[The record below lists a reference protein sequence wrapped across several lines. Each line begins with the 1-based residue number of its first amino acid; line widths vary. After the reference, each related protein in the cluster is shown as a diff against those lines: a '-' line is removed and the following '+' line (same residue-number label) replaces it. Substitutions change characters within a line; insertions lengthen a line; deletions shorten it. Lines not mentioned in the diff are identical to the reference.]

1 MRRVHLA
8 AVEAALALM
17 GALPPA
23 KPEPKGKPAVLEP
36 WQREVMGSVFKEAG
50 IPVQLDEGTQAPP
63 VGGAV
68 IYDEATDRV
77 PPRVWPPA
85 GHGWPVPSAPDM
97 SSPEWETFRRA
108 QEKRARKAAKRLRER
123 T

>member
-8 AVEAALALM
+8 AVEAALAMM

-36 WQREVMGSVFKEAG
+36 WQREVMGSAFKEAG
-50 IPVQLDEGTQAPP
+50 IPVQLDEGAQA
-63 VGGAV
+63 
-68 IYDEATDRV
+68 
-77 PPRVWPPA
+77 PRVWPPE

-108 QEKRARKAAKRLRER
+108 QEKRARKAAKRLRGR